1 MKDLISIVVPVY
13 NVEKYMQRNL
23 ESLVNQTYENIEIL
37 VINDG
42 TPDNSVEIINKYV
55 EKYPKKVYLFNKK
68 NGGLSDA
75 RNYGLKRAKG
85 KYIVFI
91 DSDDYVE
98 HNMIE
103 ELYLSIKKNKSDI
116 SICNIIDE
124 YEDNGKT
131 QVYSN
136 YIPVTPCSIY
146 EDKKQMLNRFAAWN
160 KMFDINLF
168 KKNKLTFDK
177 GFIYEDL
184 RLVLKIYLYA
194 NKISYT
200 NKALY
205 HYIIRSGSIMTSAN
219 LEKNYNIIL
228 AMNNL
233 IEYYQKEKKYKEFKS
248 EIEFLAIDHALIA
261 TSVRIIKIS
270 KFSELKK
277 NLKSYYDFMEK
288 EFPNYMQNK
297 YINLLNRN
305 KRIILFLLNK
315 KMYKILKLIITISG
329 K

>member
-13 NVEKYMQRNL
+13 NVERYIRRNL

-37 VINDG
+37 VINDE
-42 TPDNSVEIINKYV
+42 TPDNSVEIIKEYE
-55 EKYPKKVYLFNKK
+55 EKYPKKVFLFNKK

-75 RNYGLKRAKG
+75 RNYGLKKAKG

-98 HNMIE
+98 HKMIE
-103 ELYLSIKKNKSDI
+103 ELYQSIKQNKSDI

-124 YEDNGKT
+124 YEESGKT
-131 QVYSN
+131 QIYSN
-136 YIPVTPCSIY
+136 YIPEAPCSIY

-160 KMFDINLF
+160 KMYDIDLF

-200 NKALY
+200 DKALY

-219 LEKNYNIIL
+219 LEKNYNIVL

-233 IEYYQKEKKYKEFKS
+233 TEYYKKEKKYKEFIQ
-248 EIEFLAIDHALIA
+248 ELEYLAIDHALIA

-270 KFSELKK
+270 KFNELKK
-277 NLKSYYDFMEK
+277 NLKPYKDFIEK

-305 KRIILFLLNK
+305 KKIILYMLNK
-315 KMYKILKLIITISG
+315 KMYKLLKLIITISG